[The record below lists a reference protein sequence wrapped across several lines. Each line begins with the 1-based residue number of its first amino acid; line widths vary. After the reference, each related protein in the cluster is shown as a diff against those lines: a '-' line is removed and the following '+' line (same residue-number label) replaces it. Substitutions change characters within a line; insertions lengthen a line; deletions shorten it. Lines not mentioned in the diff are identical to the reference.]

1 MSPHV
6 KARYEELR
14 RKVEARCGEQP
25 HFRSPKWAAAL
36 EAVWSL
42 LPTARDRIK
51 APWNL
56 SPVGIAEAADAM
68 HLAFKVIKVERW
80 WEHETGP
87 GIYEKLEL
95 FDMMF
100 AGRQLPHAETFFIP
114 DCCFSG
120 GEPFLPTG
128 DTLRSCVAA
137 CCSFVFDAD
146 TLFICPAAHLI
157 SCFHH
162 EGAYWHI
169 DCRLEVT

>member
-1 MSPHV
+1 MSPTV
-6 KARYEELR
+6 KARFEELR
-14 RKVEARCGEQP
+14 RKAEAHFAQQP

-36 EAVWSL
+36 DAVWSL
-42 LPTARDRIK
+42 LPISRDRIK

-56 SPVGIAEAADAM
+56 TPDSVAEAADAM
-68 HLAFKVIKVERW
+68 QFAYKVVKVARW

-87 GIYEKLEL
+87 GIYQKMEL

-100 AGRQLPHAETFFIP
+100 AGRQLPSGETFFVP

-120 GEPFLPTG
+120 GEPFVSTG
-128 DTLRSCVAA
+128 DSLRTCVAD
-137 CCSFVFDAD
+137 CPSFVFDGD
-146 TLFICPAAHLI
+146 VLFVCPTGGLI

-169 DCRLEVT
+169 DCPRD